1 MKIMA
6 INPGHNGSVALV
18 EDGKLLFYSEEERWS
33 RLKYD
38 GNPFRAMLWVLT
50 NHLVDHLIIG
60 GTTTNWVTLPW
71 TNENAY
77 AALARKFSPNVQ
89 VTLMGHLHH
98 LGHAANAFYGS
109 GFETA
114 CALVVDGAGSYVQE
128 SMGEGLPLTGGF
140 ETESIYHCSYPHE
153 FNAVYKRYSDG
164 AETSLYYDNGIQEFD
179 NNVTIVKA
187 YESVSDY
194 LGFGAIEAGKTMG
207 LAPYGQEDSNIPA
220 FFINNKGNKNLLIP
234 RYPTGAH
241 IDENRFPY
249 LRRYT
254 QPSDWHNNFE
264 LVRDQDKNLA
274 YHVQKE
280 TEEQMVKLIER
291 AIDITGENR
300 IVISG
305 GYALNCVANYKY
317 LERFPNIEF
326 YIDPIAHD
334 GGTAIGLARHAYY
347 VLSQD
352 TTPQPLSH
360 LYLSVLPDYNQI
372 ETTIASVEGISMR
385 DTSPAEVA
393 LLLAEGNI
401 VALFQGASEGGP
413 RALGNRSIL
422 FDPRVTNGKDIVNQV
437 KNREWFRPF
446 AASVMAEHAND
457 WFDMRNLNESPYMM
471 YAVNVKESQR
481 ELIPAVTH
489 VDGTCRVQTVTSE
502 QNLHLYQLLDAFR
515 QQTETPLLFNTSFN
529 LAGQPL
535 VETLVDALITIF
547 NCDIHY
553 LYLPDLG
560 MLVCKQ

>member
-234 RYPTGAH
+234 RYPSGAH

>member
-18 EDGKLLFYSEEERWS
+18 EDGKLIFYSEEERWS
-33 RLKYD
+33 RQKYD

-50 NHLVDHLIIG
+50 NHLIDHLIIG
-60 GTTTNWVTLPW
+60 GTHNNWATLPW

-98 LGHAANAFYGS
+98 LGHAASAFYGS

-114 CALVVDGAGSYVQE
+114 CAIVVDGAGSYVQE

-164 AETSLYYDNGIQEFD
+164 VETSLYYDNGIQEFD
-179 NNVTIVKA
+179 NSVTIVKA

-194 LGFGAIEAGKTMG
+194 LGFGFIEAGKTMG
-207 LAPYGQEDSNIPA
+207 LAPYGQEDSSIPP
-220 FFINNKGNKNLLIP
+220 FFLNGKGNKNLLIP
-234 RYPTGAH
+234 RYPSGAH

-254 QPSDWHNNFE
+254 NPGEWHQNFE

-280 TEEQMVKLIER
+280 TEQQMMALIER
-291 AIDITGENR
+291 AIDITGESR
-300 IVISG
+300 IVLSG

-317 LERFPNIEF
+317 LERFPGVEF
-326 YIDPIAHD
+326 YVDPIAHD
-334 GGTAIGLARHAYY
+334 GGTAIGLARHAYH

-352 TTPQPLSH
+352 ATVNPVTH
-360 LYLSVLPDYNQI
+360 LYLSVLPDYSQI
-372 ETTIASVEGISMR
+372 ETTISSVEGLSMR
-385 DTSPAEVA
+385 ATQPTEVA
-393 LLLAEGNI
+393 QLLAEGNI

-422 FDPRVTNGKDIVNQV
+422 FDPRVTNGKEIVNKV
-437 KNREWFRPF
+437 KKREWFRPF
-446 AASVMAEHAND
+446 AASVMAEHAQD
-457 WFDMRNLNESPYMM
+457 WFEMRSLAESPYMM
-471 YAVNVKESQR
+471 YAVNVQESKR
-481 ELIPAVTH
+481 EKIPAVTH

-502 QNLHLYQLLDAFR
+502 QNTHLYQLLAAFHE
-515 QQTETPLLFNTSFN
+515 QTQVPLLFNTSFN

-553 LYLPDLG
+553 LYLPDVG

>member
-98 LGHAANAFYGS
+98 LGHAASAFYGS

-179 NNVTIVKA
+179 NSVTIVKA

-234 RYPTGAH
+234 RYPSGAH

-393 LLLAEGNI
+393 QLLAEGNI

-422 FDPRVTNGKDIVNQV
+422 FDPRVANGKEIVNQV
-437 KNREWFRPF
+437 KKREWFRPF

>member
-1 MKIMA
+1 
-6 INPGHNGSVALV
+6 
-18 EDGKLLFYSEEERWS
+18 
-33 RLKYD
+33 
-38 GNPFRAMLWVLT
+38 
-50 NHLVDHLIIG
+50 
-60 GTTTNWVTLPW
+60 
-71 TNENAY
+71 
-77 AALARKFSPNVQ
+77 
-89 VTLMGHLHH
+89 
-98 LGHAANAFYGS
+98 
-109 GFETA
+109 
-114 CALVVDGAGSYVQE
+114 
-128 SMGEGLPLTGGF
+128 MGEGLPLTGGF

-234 RYPTGAH
+234 RYPSGAH

-422 FDPRVTNGKDIVNQV
+422 FDPRVINGKDIVNQV

-489 VDGTCRVQTVTSE
+489 VDGTCRVQTVSSE

>member
-1 MKIMA
+1 MA

-18 EDGKLLFYSEEERWS
+18 EDGKLIFYSEEERWS
-33 RLKYD
+33 RQKYD

-60 GTTTNWVTLPW
+60 GTNNNWASLPW

-98 LGHAANAFYGS
+98 LGHAASAFYGS

-114 CALVVDGAGSYVQE
+114 CAVVVDGAGSYVQE

-164 AETSLYYDNGIQEFD
+164 VETSLYYDNGIQEFD
-179 NNVTIVKA
+179 NSVTIVKA

-194 LGFGAIEAGKTMG
+194 LGFGFIEAGKTMG
-207 LAPYGQEDSNIPA
+207 LAPYGQEDSSIPP
-220 FFINNKGNKNLLIP
+220 FFLNGKGNKNLLIP
-234 RYPTGAH
+234 RYPSGAH

-254 QPSDWHNNFE
+254 NPSEWHQNFE

-274 YHVQKE
+274 YHVQRE
-280 TEEQMVKLIER
+280 TEQQMMALIER
-291 AIDITGENR
+291 AIDITGESR
-300 IVISG
+300 IVLSG

-317 LERFPNIEF
+317 LERFPDVQF

-352 TTPQPLSH
+352 ATPQPVTH
-360 LYLSVLPDYNQI
+360 LYMGVLPDYNQL
-372 ETTIASVEGISMR
+372 ETTIASVEGLSMR
-385 DTSPAEVA
+385 ATQPAEVA
-393 LLLAEGNI
+393 QLLAEGTI

-422 FDPRVTNGKDIVNQV
+422 FDPRVPNGKEIVNRV
-437 KNREWFRPF
+437 KKREWFRPF

-457 WFDMRNLNESPYMM
+457 WFDLRSLAESPYMM
-471 YAVNVKESQR
+471 YAVNVQENKR
-481 ELIPAVTH
+481 EQIPAVTH

-502 QNLHLYQLLDAFR
+502 QNLGLYQLLAAFR
-515 QQTETPLLFNTSFN
+515 DQTQVPVLFNTSFN

-553 LYLPDLG
+553 LYLPDVG

>member
-6 INPGHNGSVALV
+6 INPGHNSSVALV

-234 RYPTGAH
+234 RYPSGAH

>member
-6 INPGHNGSVALV
+6 INPGHNSSVALV

>member
-1 MKIMA
+1 MA

-18 EDGKLLFYSEEERWS
+18 EDGKLIFYSEEERWS
-33 RLKYD
+33 RQKYD

-60 GTTTNWVTLPW
+60 GTNNNWASLPW

-98 LGHAANAFYGS
+98 LGHAASAFYGS

-114 CALVVDGAGSYVQE
+114 CAVVVDGAGSYVQE

-179 NNVTIVKA
+179 NSVTIVKA

-194 LGFGAIEAGKTMG
+194 LGFGFIEAGKTMG
-207 LAPYGQEDSNIPA
+207 LAPYGQEDSSIPP
-220 FFINNKGNKNLLIP
+220 FFLNGKGNKNLLIP
-234 RYPTGAH
+234 RYPSGAH

-254 QPSDWHNNFE
+254 NPGEWHQNFE

-274 YHVQKE
+274 YHVQRE
-280 TEEQMVKLIER
+280 TEQQMMALIER
-291 AIDITGENR
+291 AIDITGETR
-300 IVISG
+300 IVLSG

-317 LERFPNIEF
+317 LERFPDVQF

-352 TTPQPLSH
+352 ATLHPITH
-360 LYLSVLPDYNQI
+360 LYMGVLPDYNQL
-372 ETTIASVEGISMR
+372 ETTIASVEGLSMR
-385 DTSPAEVA
+385 ATQPAEVA
-393 LLLAEGNI
+393 QLLAEGNI

-422 FDPRVTNGKDIVNQV
+422 FDPRVANGKEIVNRV
-437 KNREWFRPF
+437 KKREWFRPF

-457 WFDMRNLNESPYMM
+457 WFDLRSLAESPYMM
-471 YAVNVKESQR
+471 YAVNVQENKR
-481 ELIPAVTH
+481 EQIPAVTH

-502 QNLHLYQLLDAFR
+502 QNLGLYQLLDAFR
-515 QQTETPLLFNTSFN
+515 EQTQVPVLFNTSFN

-553 LYLPDLG
+553 LYLPDVG

>member
-6 INPGHNGSVALV
+6 INPGHNSSVALV

-234 RYPTGAH
+234 RYPSGAH

-437 KNREWFRPF
+437 KKREWFRPF